1 MGGLDGKGNLKISKL
16 INYTY
21 LKDELLTF
29 SLNQK
34 TVIAID
40 GVAGAGKT
48 TLANRLKTDL
58 NSCQVV
64 HMDDL
69 YDGWINSL
77 SKELSERVINQILL
91 PFTNNQPTK
100 YKKYNWYLETFDLE
114 SSIPNCDLLI
124 LEGVGAGQTAFR
136 KFLAKLI
143 WVELDPNMG
152 FERVIARDGEGV
164 KKQMVNFLTDQG
176 NHFASEL
183 TQNAADYT
191 VSGVP

>member
-1 MGGLDGKGNLKISKL
+1 
-16 INYTY
+16 
-21 LKDELLTF
+21 
-29 SLNQK
+29 
-34 TVIAID
+34 
-40 GVAGAGKT
+40 
-48 TLANRLKTDL
+48 
-58 NSCQVV
+58 
-64 HMDDL
+64 MDDL

-191 VSGVP
+191 ISGVP